1 MKCRLLLL
9 SSLLVI
15 AQACSNNNV
24 EPDNK
29 PNLRALSSNEI
40 QVSKSNETFAFKLF
54 NEVSKSSEDNI
65 FISPISVSTAL
76 GMTLNGAEGTT
87 KDGILQTIDYG
98 ALQPADVNEGYKGLS
113 SLLTSMDKKVEF
125 DLANSIW
132 YRNDLTINNDFANT
146 VQTYYHGKAQGLNFS
161 SPDSKNII
169 NNWVEN
175 NTNHKIKNLI
185 EEISSETVMLL
196 INATYFKG
204 NWASQFDKSKT
215 KKDLFYKEDGTTA
228 QVDMMTSGSESVLFS
243 EDDSVSMIDLP
254 YGNGQFSMTIL
265 LPKTRLTI
273 SEIRENLSSEYF
285 DGLLDKTTK
294 SIRELRMPKFTLN
307 WKEEL
312 NEPLR
317 NLGMSVAFS
326 DSASFPYLFNN
337 PMSLKISRVTHQ
349 SYIEVNEEGT
359 EAAAAT
365 SVEIIMTSPA
375 PSAPITIN
383 RPFIF
388 VIREKHSKAILFIG
402 QFLNP

>member
-1 MKCRLLLL
+1 MKLRFLLF
-9 SSLLVI
+9 SSLVI
-15 AQACSNNNV
+15 AQSCSNNNL

-76 GMTLNGAEGTT
+76 GMTLNGAAGDT

-98 ALQPADVNEGYKGLS
+98 GLQPADVNEGYKDLS

-125 DLANSIW
+125 ALTNSIW
-132 YRNDLTINNDFANT
+132 YTNEFTINADFANT
-146 VQTYYHGKAQGLNFS
+146 VQTYYHGKAQALDFT
-161 SPDSKNII
+161 SPDSKNTI

-185 EEISSETVMLL
+185 DEIPPDAVMYL

-215 KKDLFYKEDGTTA
+215 KKDLFYKEDGTTT
-228 QVDMMTSGSESVLFS
+228 QVDMMTASDESILVS
-243 EDDSVSMIDLP
+243 EDDKVRMIDIP

-265 LPKTRLTI
+265 LPNAGFTT

-285 DGLLDKTTK
+285 DELIDKSTQST
-294 SIRELRMPKFTLN
+294 RELRMPKFKLN
-307 WKEEL
+307 WKEKL
-312 NEPLR
+312 NDQLI

-326 DSASFPYLFNN
+326 NLASFPYLFNN
-337 PMSLKISRVTHQ
+337 PKSLSISRVIHQ
-349 SYIEVNEEGT
+349 SYIDVNEEGT

-365 SVEIIMTSPA
+365 SVEIIASA
-375 PSAPITIN
+375 AEPSAAIIIN

-388 VIREKHSKAILFIG
+388 VIREKHSRAILFIG